1 MGGRSQIS
9 LGLRAMILAIVLIS
23 SGLSRAGPPKA
34 DKADGISLIIKQ
46 FPTQGG
52 TITPGLGVH
61 HFNLDEEI
69 ALTAVPKS
77 GYKFVR
83 WIGDVSDPKDSR
95 TFMQIKEP
103 KIIIALFERSEYD
116 GVFPRAG
123 SPGGGARSGVGRIAD
138 VGNFSSLTAGGSG
151 KVVLPSFV
159 SPSSS
164 TKSDLPLTELP
175 NVIVPAPE
183 LPVVIVPASDE
194 PVVPE
199 PATGTLLIFG
209 SMFALKWLNGNRLNS
224 KSKY

>member
-23 SGLSRAGPPKA
+23 SGLGRAGPPKA
-34 DKADGISLIIKQ
+34 DKTDGISLIIKQ
-46 FPTQGG
+46 FPAQGG

-61 HFNLDEEI
+61 QFNPDEEI
-69 ALTAVPKS
+69 TLTAVPKY

-83 WIGDVSDPKDSR
+83 WIGDVSDPQASS
-95 TFMQIKEP
+95 TFMQIKGP
-103 KIIIALFERSEYD
+103 KIIIALFESSEYD

-138 VGNFSSLTAGGSG
+138 VGNFSSLMSGGGG
-151 KVVLPSFV
+151 KVVSPSLAF
-159 SPSSS
+159 PSSS
-164 TKSDLPLTELP
+164 TKSDPPLPELP
-175 NVIVPAPE
+175 IVIVP
-183 LPVVIVPASDE
+183 VTDE

-209 SMFALKWLNGNRLNS
+209 SLFALKWLKGNRLNG

>member
-1 MGGRSQIS
+1 MGGRSQKFV
-9 LGLRAMILAIVLIS
+9 GLRTMILAIVLIS
-23 SGLSRAGPPKA
+23 SGLSRAGPPKT
-34 DKADGISLIIKQ
+34 DKTDGISLIIRQ
-46 FPTQGG
+46 FPAQGG

-61 HFNLDEEI
+61 HFNPDEEI

-83 WIGDVSDPKDSR
+83 WIGDVSDPQASR

-103 KIIIALFERSEYD
+103 KIIIALFENSEYD

-123 SPGGGARSGVGRIAD
+123 SPGGGARSGVGKIAD
-138 VGNFSSLTAGGSG
+138 VGNFSSLMSGGSG
-151 KVVLPSFV
+151 KVV
-159 SPSSS
+159 SPSLAFPSS
-164 TKSDLPLTELP
+164 TKSDLPLTEFP

-209 SMFALKWLNGNRLNS
+209 SLFALRWLNGNRLNS

>member
-46 FPTQGG
+46 FPAQGG

-61 HFNLDEEI
+61 HFNPDEEI
-69 ALTAVPKS
+69 TLTAVPKS

-83 WIGDVSDPKDSR
+83 WIGDVSDPQASS
-95 TFMQIKEP
+95 TFMQIKGP
-103 KIIIALFERSEYD
+103 KIIIALFESSEYD

-138 VGNFSSLTAGGSG
+138 VGNFSSLTAGGGG
-151 KVVLPSFV
+151 KVTSPYLAF
-159 SPSSS
+159 PSSPA
-164 TKSDLPLTELP
+164 KPGPLPELP
-175 NVIVPAPE
+175 TVIVPASE
-183 LPVVIVPASDE
+183 LPVVIVPVSDE

-199 PATGTLLIFG
+199 PATGTLLTLG
-209 SMFALKWLNGNRLNS
+209 SLLMLLKRRAKRLS
-224 KSKY
+224 R